1 MISNVMAAGKKLL
14 RPSRPSA
21 KMTKKESNTTMSAMM
36 HQGRAIYA
44 FFERNWNITKRYWA
58 WELVWLVYLIVNALS
73 VMYIGVNAQRFS
85 TGKVDTNFFILYLL
99 IGTAVWSYLSVTF
112 EGVTDMITIERW
124 EGTIEHTFMA
134 PISRFTHLIGSC
146 WYAVV
151 HGLLFTFIQ
160 LLVVGAF
167 FHLDL
172 SHANYLTA
180 TFMLLAGSVSFI
192 GFGIAASVLPLL
204 FTERGSQMSY
214 IVRAVLLLVSG
225 VYYPVTVLPGWMQ
238 PLASIS
244 PATYVLEGLRSALL
258 GNQVIWSSEIWSY
271 TWPLI
276 ITGIVSIPLS
286 IYIFRIAERYAKRT
300 GKLKR
305 NG

>member
-1 MISNVMAAGKKLL
+1 
-14 RPSRPSA
+14 
-21 KMTKKESNTTMSAMM
+21 MSSLI
-36 HQGRAIYA
+36 HQGRATYA

-73 VMYIGVNAQRFS
+73 VTYIGASAGAITGVKNINVNS
-85 TGKVDTNFFILYLL
+85 FILYLL
-99 IGTAVWSYLSVTF
+99 IGTSVWSYLSVTF
-112 EGVTDMITIERW
+112 DGVTDIINMERW
-124 EGTIEHTFMA
+124 EGTIEYTFMA

-160 LLVVGAF
+160 LVVVGAF

-180 TFMLLAGSVSFI
+180 VFMLLIGSVSFI
-192 GFGIAASVLPLL
+192 GFGIGAAILPLL
-204 FTERGSQMSY
+204 YTEKGMQMSF
-214 IVRAVLLLVSG
+214 IVRAILLLISG
-225 VYYPVTVLPGWMQ
+225 VYYPISVLPIWMR
-238 PLASIS
+238 PLASVS
-244 PATYVLEGLRSALL
+244 PATYVLYGLRAGLMN
-258 GNQVIWSSEIWSY
+258 GQVIWSAEIWSY

-276 ITGIVSIPLS
+276 LTALVSVPLGVYVFS
-286 IYIFRIAERYAKRT
+286 VTERYAKKT
-300 GKLKR
+300 GRLKR

>member
-1 MISNVMAAGKKLL
+1 
-14 RPSRPSA
+14 
-21 KMTKKESNTTMSAMM
+21 MSSLI
-36 HQGRAIYA
+36 HQGRATYA

-73 VMYIGVNAQRFS
+73 VTYIGASAGAITGVKNINVNS
-85 TGKVDTNFFILYLL
+85 FILYLL
-99 IGTAVWSYLSVTF
+99 IGTSVWSYLSVTF
-112 EGVTDMITIERW
+112 DGVTDIINMERW
-124 EGTIEHTFMA
+124 EGTIEYTFMA

-160 LLVVGAF
+160 LVIVGAF

-180 TFMLLAGSVSFI
+180 VFMLLVGSVSFI
-192 GFGIAASVLPLL
+192 GFGIGAAILPLL
-204 FTERGSQMSY
+204 YTEKGMQMSF
-214 IVRAVLLLVSG
+214 IVRAILLLISG
-225 VYYPVTVLPGWMQ
+225 VYYPISVLPVWMR
-238 PLASIS
+238 PLASVS
-244 PATYVLEGLRSALL
+244 PATYVLYGLRAGLMN
-258 GNQVIWSSEIWSY
+258 GQVIWSAEIWSY

-276 ITGIVSIPLS
+276 LTAIISVPLGVYVFS
-286 IYIFRIAERYAKRT
+286 IAERYAKKT
-300 GKLKR
+300 GRLKR